1 MPQPHR
7 LVHTRLAQLCASPH
21 TSKLTAWT
29 ARFST
34 QSVQLV
40 HVTDELLF
48 RVRALGHLL
57 LSTRTTSASSG
68 AFFLALRSLL
78 FVGVS
83 VLSAAVVLQIDV
95 GTARAAAAV
104 AAAGVA
110 APRRIRRPR
119 PAARAHATGRGRRRR
134 SGGMRR
140 SRTVVRNRN
149 TILYYDAVVVL
160 CARVWET
167 GTGKRPDA
175 QQSRRSPHLKLTD
188 RITL

>member
-1 MPQPHR
+1 M
-7 LVHTRLAQLCASPH
+7 
-21 TSKLTAWT
+21 
-29 ARFST
+29 
-34 QSVQLV
+34 
-40 HVTDELLF
+40 TDELLF

-167 GTGKRPDA
+167 GTGFLALGRAGGTVSMCPKRPDA

-188 RITL
+188 RITLYNTLYYATGSAIR